1 MERMIINYINKS
13 HIKEALEIP
22 KSANLQLKPLGQG
35 EYNINYSFIHPGNNK
50 TMVLRINTASQ
61 MHLENQIEYEFNA
74 LKLLQKTKRTPK
86 PHYVDGSKSILP
98 YGVLVMEYIE
108 GRPLDYNKDF
118 KKAAAILKARIQGKN
133 KSPKPK
139 RKRTL
144 TEEQKNVLRE
154 RLAKARLNKSLLE
167 KNSVSHTVNQ
177 F

>member
-1 MERMIINYINKS
+1 MGDIEIILFFS
-13 HIKEALEIP
+13 E
-22 KSANLQLKPLGQG
+22 
-35 EYNINYSFIHPGNNK
+35 
-50 TMVLRINTASQ
+50 
-61 MHLENQIEYEFNA
+61 
-74 LKLLQKTKRTPK
+74 
-86 PHYVDGSKSILP
+86 
-98 YGVLVMEYIE
+98 
-108 GRPLDYNKDF
+108 KDI

>member
-1 MERMIINYINKS
+1 MLKYRGQFRVLWETDTRTGQAAEFTFVPCRIRKGAVIYRFNDNILAVYIPGS
-13 HIKEALEIP
+13 RT
-22 KSANLQLKPLGQG
+22 AN
-35 EYNINYSFIHPGNNK
+35 
-50 TMVLRINTASQ
+50 R
-61 MHLENQIEYEFNA
+61 
-74 LKLLQKTKRTPK
+74 LLQEHSDIFRAFQMG
-86 PHYVDGSKSILP
+86 DIEIILFFS
-98 YGVLVMEYIE
+98 E
-108 GRPLDYNKDF
+108 KDI